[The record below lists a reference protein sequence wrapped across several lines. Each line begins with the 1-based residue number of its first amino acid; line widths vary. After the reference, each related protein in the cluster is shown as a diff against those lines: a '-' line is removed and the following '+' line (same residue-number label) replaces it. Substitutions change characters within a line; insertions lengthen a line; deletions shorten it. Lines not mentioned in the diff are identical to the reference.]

1 MRRLLKR
8 VAVWVIGLMV
18 LTGCN
23 PSPYLP
29 PPPTASAWQQTPA
42 AQAPNPAA
50 AEIFDLNR
58 RATALDANNRD
69 LHAQLAQSRQQ
80 VQLLQQQMSL
90 VQKQLSETA
99 QRLQQ
104 SQLAKDESERKYQ
117 ELHAATTRRG
127 GAVITANTST
137 RQALRLIEIPGLQ
150 ARQDGDTIRITLPT
164 DQLFAAGT
172 AQLLGTAFPV
182 VDGLAAE
189 IARNYPQQLIAIE
202 GPYGQRPGGWRRQQP
217 PTGRR
222 TSHRRL
228 RHADSPQSLARPA
241 FLCRRSRLQPAAGLE
256 RHASG
261 PDDQPPD
268 RIGRLSGNRRH
279 SVARWLLTRAK
290 ARAYTA

>member
-8 VAVWVIGLMV
+8 VAVWVIGLLV
-18 LTGCN
+18 LTGFH

-29 PPPTASAWQQTPA
+29 LPATAFGWPQAPGAQT
-42 AQAPNPAA
+42 PNPAA

-90 VQKQLSETA
+90 LQKQLSETA

-104 SQLAKDESERKYQ
+104 TQAAKDESERKYQ
-117 ELHAATTRRG
+117 ELQAATTRRG

-137 RQALRLIEIPGLQ
+137 KPSLRLIEIPGLQ
-150 ARQDGDTIRITLPT
+150 ARLDGDTIRITVPA

-172 AQLLGTAFPV
+172 AQLVGTAFPV

-189 IARNYPQQLIAIE
+189 LTRNYPRQRIAIE
-202 GPYGQRPGGWRRQQP
+202 GHTDNAPVPGGVSSHQLAAAQAIAVFDALTRRN
-217 PTGRR
+217 
-222 TSHRRL
+222 RL
-228 RHADSPQSLARPA
+228 PAQNFYVVAQGSNRPLAA
-241 FLCRRSRLQPAAGLE
+241 NATQAG
-256 RHASG
+256 
-261 PDDQPPD
+261 QT
-268 RIGRLSGNRRH
+268 GNRRIEL
-279 SVARWLLTRAK
+279 VVYPDTVDAP
-290 ARAYTA
+290 

>member
-29 PPPTASAWQQTPA
+29 PPPTASAWQQTTPV
-42 AQAPNPAA
+42 QAPNPA
-50 AEIFDLNR
+50 EIYDMNR

-80 VQLLQQQMSL
+80 VQLLQQQISL

-99 QRLQQ
+99 QHLQQ
-104 SQLAKDESERKYQ
+104 TQLAKDESERKYQ
-117 ELHAATTRRG
+117 ELQAATTRRG

-137 RQALRLIEIPGLQ
+137 RQALRLIEIPGLH
-150 ARQDGDTIRITLPT
+150 ARQDGETIRITLPA

-172 AQLLGTAFPV
+172 AQPLGTAFPV

-189 IARNYPQQLIAIE
+189 IARNYPRQLIAIE
-202 GPYGQRPGGWRRQQP
+202 GHTDNTPVAGGVSSHQLAAAQAIAVLDTLTRRNRLPGQHFIVVAQGANRPLVSNATQAGQ
-217 PTGRR
+217 
-222 TSHRRL
+222 TS
-228 RHADSPQSLARPA
+228 
-241 FLCRRSRLQPAAGLE
+241 
-256 RHASG
+256 
-261 PDDQPPD
+261 
-268 RIGRLSGNRRH
+268 NRRIELIIYPQT
-279 SVARWLLTRAK
+279 VDTP
-290 ARAYTA
+290 

>member
-29 PPPTASAWQQTPA
+29 APPTASAWQQTPA
-42 AQAPNPAA
+42 AQPPNS
-50 AEIFDLNR
+50 AEVFELNR
-58 RATALDANNRD
+58 RVTALDANNRD

-80 VQLLQQQMSL
+80 VQLLQQQLAL

-104 SQLAKDESERKYQ
+104 TQLAKDEGERKYQ
-117 ELHAATTRRG
+117 ELQAATTRRG

-150 ARQDGDTIRITLPT
+150 TRQDGDTIRITVPS
-164 DQLFAAGT
+164 DQLFAIGT

-182 VDGLAAE
+182 VDSLAAE
-189 IARNYPQQLIAIE
+189 LARNYPRQLIAIE
-202 GPYGQRPGGWRRQQP
+202 GHTDNTPVAGGISSHQLAAAQSVAMFDTLTRRNRLPAQNFFVIAQGPNRPLAPNSTQAGQ
-217 PTGRR
+217 
-222 TSHRRL
+222 TS
-228 RHADSPQSLARPA
+228 
-241 FLCRRSRLQPAAGLE
+241 
-256 RHASG
+256 
-261 PDDQPPD
+261 
-268 RIGRLSGNRRH
+268 NRR
-279 SVARWLLTRAK
+279 VELVVYPDTVG
-290 ARAYTA
+290 TP

>member
-29 PPPTASAWQQTPA
+29 APATASAWQQTPA
-42 AQAPNPAA
+42 APSPNPAA
-50 AEIFDLNR
+50 AEIYDLNR

-80 VQLLQQQMSL
+80 VQLLQQQMTL
-90 VQKQLSETA
+90 LQKQLSETA

-104 SQLAKDESERKYQ
+104 TQAAKDESERKYQ
-117 ELHAATTRRG
+117 ELQAATTRRG

-137 RQALRLIEIPGLQ
+137 QPALRLIEIPGLQ
-150 ARQDGDTIRITLPT
+150 ARQDGDTIRITIPA

-172 AQLLGTAFPV
+172 AQLVGTAFPV

-189 IARNYPQQLIAIE
+189 LARSYPRQLIAIE
-202 GPYGQRPGGWRRQQP
+202 GHTDNTPVPGGVSSHQLAAAQAISVFDTLTRRN
-217 PTGRR
+217 
-222 TSHRRL
+222 RL
-228 RHADSPQSLARPA
+228 PVQNFYVVAQGSNRPLAPNA
-241 FLCRRSRLQPAAGLE
+241 TQAGQV
-256 RHASG
+256 A
-261 PDDQPPD
+261 
-268 RIGRLSGNRRH
+268 NRRIELVVFPE
-279 SVARWLLTRAK
+279 SVT
-290 ARAYTA
+290 TP